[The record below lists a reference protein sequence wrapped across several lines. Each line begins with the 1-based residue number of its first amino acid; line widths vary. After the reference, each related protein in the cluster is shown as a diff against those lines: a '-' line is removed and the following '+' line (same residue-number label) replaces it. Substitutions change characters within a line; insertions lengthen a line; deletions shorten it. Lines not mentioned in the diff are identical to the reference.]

1 MGGESGKKPRGESEK
16 KPRNHFLCIID
27 DVTVIEMNAR
37 LSSVL
42 CLNTFRENDSN
53 NTKFIA
59 IAINKSGSKHTRK
72 QDIINCNLPKTIHL
86 FAAATERRVCIG
98 CSV

>member
-1 MGGESGKKPRGESEK
+1 MGGESGKKPR
-16 KPRNHFLCIID
+16 NHFPCIID
-27 DVTVIEMNAR
+27 DVTVIEMNAH

-53 NTKFIA
+53 ITKFIA
-59 IAINKSGSKHTRK
+59 IAINKSRGKHTRK
-72 QDIINCNLPKTIHL
+72 QDIINCNLPKAIHL